1 MGNSHQ
7 SLLTQMTGVPRAFQ
21 KLQRTKKKGE
31 HCLGTHCLSHLKA
44 QLGKNVVLDFL
55 GCKLKFFFPSLCIP
69 PFRLTNF
76 LCSANNREA
85 NSFLS
90 LGHHRAQSGQTF
102 SLGSYRRDPDGA
114 EQVCNLNLQNP
125 PITPPQN
132 SPEPSRL
139 HHKREHRV

>member
-7 SLLTQMTGVPRAFQ
+7 SPLTQMTGVPRAFP

-31 HCLGTHCLSHLKA
+31 HCLRTHSFSHLKA
-44 QLGKNVVLDFL
+44 PLGKNVVLHLL
-55 GCKLKFFFPSLCIP
+55 GCKLRFFFPSLYIP

-85 NSFLS
+85 NSSLS
-90 LGHHRAQSGQTF
+90 FGHHRAQSGQTF
-102 SLGSYRRDPDGA
+102 SFSSYRQEP
-114 EQVCNLNLQNP
+114 EVCNLTLQNP

-132 SPEPSRL
+132 SPELSPLHLKSRPQ
-139 HHKREHRV
+139 KIM